1 MKPKQ
6 YQLIRIIVAL
16 GLAVG
21 GAGAF
26 AKNKALEL
34 PAAEK
39 APLTAASYEAA
50 KTTIDRKF
58 EVDQKACERLRGNAQ
73 DVCNAQA
80 QGKQK
85 SERALLDAR
94 YKPSPDSVESA
105 KFATADANYEVDKAK
120 CGARKGKAKSRCI
133 ADAKAGREAARRQAR
148 VEKVEATGGIYGEGA
163 SGKAAA
169 KTPAS

>member
-1 MKPKQ
+1 MKRMQ
-6 YQLIRIIVAL
+6 YQLIRMCVVL

-21 GAGAF
+21 GASAF

-39 APLTAASYEAA
+39 APLTQASYEAA
-50 KTTIDRKF
+50 RTAIERRFDA
-58 EVDQKACERLRGNAQ
+58 DQKACERLRGHAQ
-73 DVCNAQA
+73 DVCHAQA
-80 QGKQK
+80 KGKQK
-85 SERALLDAR
+85 SDRAMLDAR

-120 CGARKGKAKSRCI
+120 CGARKGKARSRCI

-163 SGKAAA
+163 AGKAAA